1 MNEVLERRLEFLKLE
16 AKGFSL
22 CEIVKLLSEKY
33 HTSERNIYYDAET
46 RDTWQPVL
54 TQLFDLDKAR
64 LMVTNRYDYL
74 YRMASL
80 HFQTAGDAQKPAYLS
95 KMVDIT
101 DRLVLLLGLET
112 LKEKQDKAKR
122 ATELEKALAETKALA
137 GCVKA
142 CKGLILTESN
152 ERKRRLSYGE

>member
-1 MNEVLERRLEFLKLE
+1 MNEVVERRLEFLKLE

-33 HTSERNIYYDAET
+33 QTSERNIYYDAET

-64 LMVTNRYDYL
+64 LIVINRYDFL
-74 YRMASL
+74 YRQASL
-80 HFQTAGDAQKPAYLS
+80 HFQTASEAQKPVYLS

-101 DRLVLLLGLET
+101 DRLVALLGLET
-112 LKEKQDKAKR
+112 LREKQEAEKR
-122 ATELEKALAETKALA
+122 AAISGKR
-137 GCVKA
+137 A
-142 CKGLILTESN
+142 CK
-152 ERKRRLSYGE
+152 ERTVNGVNVCI

>member
-1 MNEVLERRLEFLKLE
+1 LNEILERRLEFLKLE

-22 CEIVKLLSEKY
+22 CEIVKVLSEKY

-64 LMVTNRYDYL
+64 LMLTNRYDYL
-74 YRMASL
+74 YRTASL
-80 HFQTAGDAQKPAYLS
+80 HFQTASDNQKPAYLS

-101 DRLVLLLGLET
+101 DRLVSLLGLET

-122 ATELEKALAETKALA
+122 AAEIEKELAETEALLDA
-137 GCVKA
+137 
-142 CKGLILTESN
+142 S
-152 ERKRRLSYGE
+152 RLARA

>member
-1 MNEVLERRLEFLKLE
+1 MNEIVERRLEFLKLE

-33 HTSERNIYYDAET
+33 QTSERNIYYDAET

-54 TQLFDLDKAR
+54 TQLFELDKAR
-64 LMVTNRYDYL
+64 LILVNRYDYL

-80 HFQTAGDAQKPAYLS
+80 HFQTAGETQKPAYLS

-101 DRLVLLLGLET
+101 DRLVTLLGLET
-112 LKEKQDKAKR
+112 LKEKQDREKMAIEVEKEIAENEALFEASAKFQR
-122 ATELEKALAETKALA
+122 
-137 GCVKA
+137 V
-142 CKGLILTESN
+142 
-152 ERKRRLSYGE
+152 

>member
-1 MNEVLERRLEFLKLE
+1 VNEVVERRLEFLKLE

-33 HTSERNIYYDAET
+33 QTSERNIYYDAET

-64 LMVTNRYDYL
+64 LIVINRYDFL
-74 YRMASL
+74 YRQASL
-80 HFQTAGDAQKPAYLS
+80 HFQTASEAQKPVYLS

-101 DRLVLLLGLET
+101 DRLVALLGLET
-112 LKEKQDKAKR
+112 LREKQEAEKR
-122 ATELEKALAETKALA
+122 ALSVENELAKNEPFM
-137 GCVKA
+137 
-142 CKGLILTESN
+142 ESTSVF
-152 ERKRRLSYGE
+152 R